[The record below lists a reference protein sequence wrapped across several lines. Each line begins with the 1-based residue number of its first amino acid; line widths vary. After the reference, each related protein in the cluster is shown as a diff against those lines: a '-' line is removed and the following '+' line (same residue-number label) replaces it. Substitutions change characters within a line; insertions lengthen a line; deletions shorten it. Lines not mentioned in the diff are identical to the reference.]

1 MKAPEYQQ
9 PASLLS
15 NKSGAKGDQGF
26 GLADQA
32 SQADIAAIQAQLRGD
47 TASILARYG
56 QRRAFGGGAASPLL
70 GTG

>member
-1 MKAPEYQQ
+1 MEGPKYQQ

-15 NKSGAKGDQGF
+15 NKSGVKGDQGF

-56 QRRAFGGGAASPLL
+56 QRRALAGGGVAAAL
-70 GTG
+70 GG